1 MIHAIVAAAM
11 SAHML
16 VPAPTPLAARVV
28 EHPAAQTQ
36 SGGAASGPP
45 PAAAQLNFEVY
56 RTQVEPLFLVKREGS
71 ARCVECHAPG
81 AGTLRLQVLAPGT
94 YTFKIKA
101 TNSSG
106 VWSGKETQLKIVV
119 LPPWWKSWWA
129 YTLYAL
135 CLIAIAAL
143 IVRNYHNRV
152 QEKAARNMELLEIAK
167 EKELYHIPK
176 C

>member
-36 SGGAASGPP
+36 PGGAASGPP

-56 RTQVEPLFLVKREGS
+56 RAQVEPLFLVKREGS
-71 ARCVECHAPG
+71 ARCVDCHAPG

-94 YTFKIKA
+94 YTWTEEQSQELRGSGPLRRA
-101 TNSSG
+101 RHAQGQPASS
-106 VWSGKETQLKIVV
+106 S
-119 LPPWWKSWWA
+119 S
-129 YTLYAL
+129 
-135 CLIAIAAL
+135 
-143 IVRNYHNRV
+143 
-152 QEKAARNMELLEIAK
+152 ARA
-167 EKELYHIPK
+167 
-176 C
+176 